1 MVTGMGDEP
10 GVERTAGH
18 AFWSLAIELP
28 RRARG
33 ALTQR
38 LSALGFSSFEEQATP
53 RGARVLIYASERE
66 ALVAV
71 ERALRAA
78 PPSGA
83 LRFELAPVQPG
94 WELEWTRH
102 LTPVELTPSITLY
115 PRRPTATPGPGELYL
130 EPAFAF
136 GFGEHPTTRLAA
148 RWLEAACRARPG
160 ASVLDVGCGTG
171 VLALVARRA
180 GAGRVLGVDISEPAL
195 AAATANAEL
204 NGIDGVTFWRTE
216 VDALDERFDRVVAN
230 VEAPVL
236 HALAP
241 GIAARLG
248 PSAELALAG
257 FIEEQCA
264 ALVAR
269 FATLG
274 VQLALGEQNGEWCLL
289 AGARAA
295 AIQEP
300 I

>member
-1 MVTGMGDEP
+1 MATGMGDEP
-10 GVERTAGH
+10 GAG
-18 AFWSLAIELP
+18 APADVFWSLAIELP

-38 LSALGFSSFEEQATP
+38 LAELGFSSLEEQAAP
-53 RGARVLIYASERE
+53 RGVRVIIYSSERA

-71 ERALRAA
+71 EHALRAA
-78 PPSGA
+78 PPSPE
-83 LRFELAPVQPG
+83 LRFELAPVPPG

-115 PRRPTATPGPGELYL
+115 PQRPTAPPRAGELYL

-136 GFGEHPTTRLAA
+136 GFGEHPSTRLAA
-148 RWLEAACRARPG
+148 RWLEAACHARPG

-180 GAGRVLGVDISEPAL
+180 GAGRVLGIDIAAPAV
-195 AAATANAEL
+195 AAAGSNAEL
-204 NGIDGVTFWRTE
+204 NGIDGVVFWRAE
-216 VDALDERFDRVVAN
+216 VGALEECFDRVVAN
-230 VEAPVL
+230 IEAPVL

-248 PSAELALAG
+248 PGAELALAG
-257 FIEEQCA
+257 FIDEQCA
-264 ALVAR
+264 ELAAR
-269 FATLG
+269 FATVG
-274 VQLALGEQNGEWCLL
+274 VQLTLREQIDEWCLL
-289 AGARAA
+289 AGVRAT
-295 AIQEP
+295 P